1 MKEIRRIVHEAACN
15 YYQNNKDEMVTME
28 EAWAGA
34 TDITEA
40 DIPKKKVCV
49 TWREE
54 VCFRNLI
61 YLKIGKGRRPLHC
74 KSLMYEIAAL

>member
-40 DIPKKKVCV
+40 DIPEKKGVCNLAGGSLLSKPDIFKD
-49 TWREE
+49 RE
-54 VCFRNLI
+54 RAQAA
-61 YLKIGKGRRPLHC
+61 
-74 KSLMYEIAAL
+74 SLQKLDV